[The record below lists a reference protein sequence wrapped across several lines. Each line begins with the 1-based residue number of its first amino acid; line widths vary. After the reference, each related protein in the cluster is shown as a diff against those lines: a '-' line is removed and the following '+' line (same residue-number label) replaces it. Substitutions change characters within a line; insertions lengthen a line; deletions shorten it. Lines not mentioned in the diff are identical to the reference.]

1 MVRSYDL
8 EFRLAGQ
15 RKLERALRNKGWTR
29 KQLAE
34 ETGYDRKSD
43 PNILAGEPVR
53 DQTVVDVSQA
63 LQDRA

>member
-8 EFRLAGQ
+8 EFRLARA

-34 ETGYDRKSD
+34 ETGYDEKRSEIFS
-43 PNILAGEPVR
+43 PANRFAIR
-53 DQTVVDVSQA
+53 RS
-63 LQDRA
+63 